1 MADPIPEF
9 RIAVVHAN
17 GGTTLDIAGE
27 LGMATAPE
35 LGARLQTVVDAS
47 AGHVTL
53 DLAEVTFLDSS
64 GLMVVVTAHRRL
76 RAEDRRLIVR
86 NPPKLVD
93 RVFDLS
99 GVGDVLDVQRPIAP
113 AAGD

>member
-1 MADPIPEF
+1 
-9 RIAVVHAN
+9 
-17 GGTTLDIAGE
+17 
-27 LGMATAPE
+27 
-35 LGARLQTVVDAS
+35 
-47 AGHVTL
+47 
-53 DLAEVTFLDSS
+53 
-64 GLMVVVTAHRRL
+64 MVLVTAHRRL

-93 RVFDLS
+93 RVFELS